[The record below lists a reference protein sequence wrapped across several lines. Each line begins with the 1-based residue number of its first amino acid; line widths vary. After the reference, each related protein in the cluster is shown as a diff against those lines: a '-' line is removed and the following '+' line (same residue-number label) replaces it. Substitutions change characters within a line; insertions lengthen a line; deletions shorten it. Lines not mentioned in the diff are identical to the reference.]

1 MERAGEYF
9 LDFESQINESSVI
22 GCNEK
27 KVNFID
33 KPCTRLQFPYR
44 AINRNKQKKL
54 VLYV

>member
-27 KVNFID
+27 KSMSLINHVPDFNF
-33 KPCTRLQFPYR
+33 PTEPLTET
-44 AINRNKQKKL
+44 NKRS
-54 VLYV
+54 